1 VPAATQSR
9 FSLGPFNI
17 QKANPRHR
25 SRAWVR
31 TPEKIKS
38 TKRKI
43 HTPAVIHIY
52 LLVCKKDIKEI
63 NTIHGGGGCERRRTR
78 KQGQASAERK
88 K

>member
-1 VPAATQSR
+1 VPAAPQSR

-43 HTPAVIHIY
+43 IKTPANNKY
-52 LLVCKKDIKEI
+52 LFIRVKKK
-63 NTIHGGGGCERRRTR
+63 
-78 KQGQASAERK
+78 
-88 K
+88 